1 MTYERGNGQQNMIQA
16 TSRRT
21 VTPAARHA
29 CPAADYNT
37 SQLVTK
43 LRSRGSANAPHLRAP
58 SSDLMQDA
66 YKNMPQKNAR
76 QAANVHEMSHVLDNK
91 YSPYSDV
98 NVTAVKKAQAQRTN
112 AQKQNVQ
119 PQNVRNASQANGRAK
134 AGQSRLSAPSD
145 RNRQMPARAMQRSER
160 ERNSAPTRASA
171 SARQIAPREVKFSRP
186 APSTQL
192 AESGPREVAFKSVP
206 FPKLVFMILMF
217 AVIIFLMI
225 HSVVQNFEYQ
235 NEIAELETKLDALNK
250 QADSLRLDLEKRDD
264 LAEIERR
271 AEEIGMIKSNSIEE
285 KYISLGNSDII
296 ENFGTDNDEYGSFT
310 TMLSAVSRR
319 LSKFFSGQ

>member
-66 YKNMPQKNAR
+66 YKNMPQKNSR
-76 QAANVHEMSHVLDNK
+76 QAANVHEMSPVLDNK

-98 NVTAVKKAQAQRTN
+98 NVTAVKKAQAQRAN

-119 PQNVRNASQANGRAK
+119 QNIRNASQANGHAKTAQPRA
-134 AGQSRLSAPSD
+134 SAPSD
-145 RNRQMPARAMQRSER
+145 RNRQPQTSAVQRQER
-160 ERNSAPTRASA
+160 ERKAAPTRATGA
-171 SARQIAPREVKFSRP
+171 SRQPAPREVKFRHT
-186 APSTQL
+186 APSAQL

-217 AVIIFLMI
+217 AVIVFLMI

-235 NEIAELETKLDALNK
+235 NEIAELQTKLDTLNK

-296 ENFGTDNDEYGSFT
+296 ENFGTDKDEYGSFT